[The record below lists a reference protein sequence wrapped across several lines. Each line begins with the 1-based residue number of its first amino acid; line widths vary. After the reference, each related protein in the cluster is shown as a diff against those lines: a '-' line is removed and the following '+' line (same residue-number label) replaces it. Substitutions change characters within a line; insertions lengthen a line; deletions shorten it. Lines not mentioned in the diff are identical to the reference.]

1 MTTCILQEQDL
12 GSRGELEN
20 RLLAI
25 EAPQMTVLW
34 PSQGQEPA
42 PANPAY
48 QLNRK
53 SLEDGR
59 VYCIEGY
66 GQASAINDVFS

>member
-1 MTTCILQEQDL
+1 MTTCILQEQDY
-12 GSRGELEN
+12 GSRVELEN

-42 PANPAY
+42 PTNPAY
-48 QLNRK
+48 QLSRK
-53 SLEDGR
+53 SLEDGW
-59 VYCIEGY
+59 VYCIEGC
-66 GQASAINDVFS
+66 GQASAIK